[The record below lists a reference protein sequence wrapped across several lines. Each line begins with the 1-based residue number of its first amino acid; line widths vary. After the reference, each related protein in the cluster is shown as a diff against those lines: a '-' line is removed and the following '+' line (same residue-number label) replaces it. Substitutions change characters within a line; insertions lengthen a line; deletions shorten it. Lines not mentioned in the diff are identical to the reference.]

1 MKPEQTIKYLKNAM
15 SLRIPQ
21 TNSLKLFADY
31 LQAPVGQKV
40 LARMKNGNRNNT
52 GEILAESIKYFDTIP
67 EADNFEDFERTYP
80 AYTFALATGVGKTR
94 LMGAFVAYL
103 YLVYNIQHFLIVAPN
118 LTIYRKLYDDFSKAN
133 NPKYVFKG
141 IQEININTTKII
153 TTDNYTNQQNTEI
166 FGNQIQINIFNIQ
179 QFAQKNL
186 IDGKGIA
193 KGIVKGSEMYGQ
205 NDDGT
210 LASYFDYLKE
220 QEDLVVMLE
229 AHHYHASAA
238 LGAFDLM
245 DPLFGLEMTAT
256 PYLGTKGTGR
266 NARQIR
272 MRNVLYSYNLG
283 DAIRGKLVKDPW
295 IGTEAD
301 VDFTQFDN
309 DSIDTDARK
318 LQLAAFF
325 HERAKNALKEYAL
338 ENNKSVVKPVMLVV
352 AKDTTHAG
360 ELKTLIDS
368 DDFRNGE
375 FKGKVIEIHTK
386 LRGDEADKNIEDLI
400 SLEHP
405 DNTVE
410 VVIHVNMLKEG
421 WDVTNIYTIA
431 PLRASAA
438 AILTEQTIGRGLR
451 LPYGE
456 RTSEPLVDRLVV
468 VAHGQYAR
476 VVELA
481 KDSPLIQGQVE
492 KISELETKEVKVLTE
507 VQPIVLQNISDEI
520 RKSDVVMEEINKR
533 AEATISKIPQ
543 FETMESDVKSK
554 MLEKKREELISA
566 ASKETAKI
574 LSFSDFHGQKT
585 SVKEATPFGTDT
597 LFGSFEPGIQNE
609 LSNIAKKSS
618 ADLETRN
625 IPIPRLILTPHYGEL
640 ILHDFDLDIR
650 IGVLRSY
657 TNERAILEEQLQNE
671 REKNLLGEEIPGRRV
686 REVTQITS
694 FGSKNKQTPQSTI
707 IAALLDFPLVDYDD
721 EAQKPLLLK
730 LADQAVAH
738 YRKKA
743 IDDDNLSLIVE
754 SNARCIADDI
764 YKQILSH
771 KELKSEGYLDSGVT
785 EPKPFLEQYNI
796 SLGFGETPVTLESQ
810 LNTFSAKLAYGP
822 FQKACH
828 SKYKFDSSDEVRLA
842 YLLDSDDGVEDWLR
856 PAPNQFE
863 GLYWRDEKGESH
875 HRYEP
880 DFVVEFEKEIVM
892 IEVKPEEEI
901 DRRNVQA
908 KKTTAEEYCEVVNKN
923 IGKFGIVK
931 PWRYIIVPT
940 KEITIHS
947 TLKVLLES
955 CNPTK

>member
-1 MKPEQTIKYLKNAM
+1 MKPEQAIKYLKNVM
-15 SLRIPQ
+15 NLRIPQ
-21 TNSLKLFADY
+21 TNSLKLFANY
-31 LQAPVGQKV
+31 LQTPVGQKV
-40 LARMKNGNRNNT
+40 LARMKKGNRMNT
-52 GEILAESIKYFDTIP
+52 DEILAESIEYFKTTP
-67 EADNFEDFERTYP
+67 EADEFENFERTYP

-103 YLVYNIQHFLIVAPN
+103 YLVYNIQHFLVVAPN
-118 LTIYRKLYDDFSKAN
+118 LTIYRKLHDDFSKPN

-153 TTDNYTNQQNTEI
+153 TTDNYANQRNTEI
-166 FGNQIQINIFNIQ
+166 FGNQIEINIFNIQ

-205 NDDGT
+205 KEDGT

-220 QEDLVVMLE
+220 KEDLVVMLDE
-229 AHHYHASAA
+229 AHHYHADAA

-256 PYLGTKGTGR
+256 PYLGTQGTGR

-272 MRNVLYSYNLG
+272 MKNVLYSYNLG

-325 HERAKNALKEYAL
+325 HERAKIALKEYAL

-352 AKDTTHAG
+352 AKDTEHAG
-360 ELKTLIDS
+360 ELKNLIDS
-368 DDFRNGE
+368 DDFRSGE
-375 FKGKVIEIHTK
+375 FKGKVIEIHTN
-386 LRGDEADKNIEDLI
+386 LRGDKADKNIEELI

-421 WDVTNIYTIA
+421 WDVTNVYTIA

-456 RTSEPLVDRLVV
+456 RTGDPLVDRLVI

-492 KISELETKEVKVLTE
+492 KVSELETKEVKVLTA
-507 VQPIVLQNISDEI
+507 VQPIILQNISDEI

-533 AEATISKIPQ
+533 VEDTISKNPQ
-543 FETMESDVKSK
+543 FQTMESDVKLK
-554 MLEKKREELISA
+554 MVEEKREELIGA

-574 LSFSDFHGQKT
+574 LTFSDFHGQKT
-585 SVKEATPFGTDT
+585 RVKDSTSFGTDT
-597 LFGSFEPGIQNE
+597 LFGSFDSGVKNE
-609 LSNIAKKSS
+609 LSNIAKKTSKN
-618 ADLETRN
+618 LETRN

-640 ILHDFDLDIR
+640 VIHDFDLDTS
-650 IGVLRSY
+650 IGSLRSY

-671 REKNLLGEEIPGRRV
+671 REKNLFGEEVPGRRM
-686 REVTQITS
+686 REITQVTS

-721 EAQKPLLLK
+721 KEQKPLLLK
-730 LADQAVAH
+730 LADQAVTH
-738 YRKKA
+738 FRKKA
-743 IDDDNLSLIVE
+743 VDDDNLALIIE
-754 SNARCIADDI
+754 SNARSISEDI

-771 KELKSEGYLDSGVT
+771 KELKAEGYLDSGIT
-785 EPKPFLEQYNI
+785 EPKAWLEVYNI
-796 SLGFGETPVTLESQ
+796 SSSQGKKAVTLESQ
-810 LNTFSAKLAYGP
+810 LNTFSREHNYTGFK
-822 FQKACH
+822 KACH
-828 SKYKFDSSDEVRLA
+828 TEYKFDSSDEVRLA
-842 YLLDSDDGVEDWLR
+842 YLLDRESTVEDWLR

-863 GLYWRDEKGESH
+863 GLYWRDTEGSSH

-880 DFVVEFEKEIVM
+880 DFVVELEKEIVM
-892 IEVKPEEEI
+892 IEVKPKDEI
-901 DRRNVQA
+901 NTPDVQS
-908 KKTTAEEYCEVVNKN
+908 KKTTADEYCDVVNKN

-931 PWRYIIVPT
+931 PWRYVIIST
-940 KEITIHS
+940 DRITVNS
-947 TLKVLLES
+947 TIGALLEL
-955 CNPTK
+955 